1 MGEIHRK
8 YWCEDGDELVDSG
21 GHFFFPELEAMDGE
35 YQVDILNH
43 HPAPF
48 LSEAAALGL
57 AKSGGGVVVS
67 SSQAGGGNAGGSRV
81 GASTND
87 QRFLLVFIFGA
98 YFGPDLRNEVPRK
111 SALQRIAHRLPI
123 YTSDDLGGSVFKLSE
138 MESIYYYALRHSHPS
153 ARVKL
158 QSLYKFLQGHLAPPV
173 REALE
178 DDRQFTT
185 FFPPHLH
192 RQSRYKGTYKVV
204 ESMVFINEP
213 ELSYMKL
220 EDIERFKRL
229 TGLSDLTM
237 DRDLARSF
245 QHGQRND
252 RDEERQA
259 RFYALAE
266 ARGPLGVDQD
276 GRPLPHVLP
285 DPNLESRKK
294 RKKREQAEAS
304 LAAVT
309 DLTQRDDRTSATQ
322 WPPSSQMPAAAM
334 LLIPSLPTVEQWNRI
349 VDAARPS
356 IVLTGTAAARQSG
369 PLVGLVDIGVADDAY
384 LFRAALPGV
393 KKDEGDFNCEVEC
406 DGKVTIKGMTT
417 TGESRIF
424 RTNRMFHMQTQ
435 YLCPPGPFSVSF
447 NLPGPV
453 EPNQFTGTFGSD
465 GVLEG
470 IVMKARVRSGAAC
483 LTFEP

>member
-1 MGEIHRK
+1 
-8 YWCEDGDELVDSG
+8 
-21 GHFFFPELEAMDGE
+21 
-35 YQVDILNH
+35 
-43 HPAPF
+43 
-48 LSEAAALGL
+48 
-57 AKSGGGVVVS
+57 
-67 SSQAGGGNAGGSRV
+67 
-81 GASTND
+81 ASTND

-285 DPNLESRKK
+285 DPNL
-294 RKKREQAEAS
+294 
-304 LAAVT
+304 
-309 DLTQRDDRTSATQ
+309 D
-322 WPPSSQMPAAAM
+322 SQMPAAAM

-470 IVMKARVRSGAAC
+470 IVMK
-483 LTFEP
+483 